1 MGRFYD
7 EASTH
12 DATAYHATTQLH
24 ARCRSGPGR
33 LRATGHPGSRDRGAQ
48 RRFSNLADVTDWVRI
63 NRSDPPGASWHQGN
77 PDVFPAHTGAPGAY
91 VAASCLS
98 TANGVG
104 LVDNWLITPT
114 LTLSGL
120 TTLSLFTSRE
130 RVDGFDDLLEVRFG
144 RGSATDAAS
153 FDILLTSIG
162 GAADFPAQWQP
173 WHLDLTVDGT
183 GRFAFRYRGDAAKL
197 SHVGLDTVRV
207 VTCLP
212 EPTSRLL
219 LASGLGVLG
228 LLRRHERH

>member
-1 MGRFYD
+1 MPRLNYML
-7 EASTH
+7 
-12 DATAYHATTQLH
+12 ATAAVPTACAPHT
-24 ARCRSGPGR
+24 
-33 LRATGHPGSRDRGAQ
+33 AQ
-48 RRFSNLADVTDWVRI
+48 AAGIEVLSEDFGNLADSPGWVRL
-63 NRSDPPGASWHQGN
+63 NRSIPPGAPWCQGN

-207 VTCLP
+207 VTRLP

-219 LASGLGVLG
+219 MASGLGVLG